1 MVVKEIQDTYN
12 HSKVWVIKITKC
24 YHYYVNQ
31 KICGKLLYPYFARMR
46 KRSLLEIGLKI

>member
-24 YHYYVNQ
+24 YHY
-31 KICGKLLYPYFARMR
+31 KILAESP
-46 KRSLLEIGLKI
+46 